1 MIEGP
6 FVVKRFAHVK
16 RRMLVVAVAALLPAA
31 LGLSSTRGAAAQ
43 GFAAPHERFFRL
55 EWEAVQRAERRVT
68 IAGYIYNHYLY
79 AVRRVQL
86 HVEVFDGSDQQK
98 GEAFGWVLGD
108 VPPGGRAYFEIP
120 IRSTVRPTESR
131 CTRSSSAHGKA
142 CSQRVT
148 LPVTK

>member
-6 FVVKRFAHVK
+6 FVVKRFAHVR

-55 EWEAVQRAERRVT
+55 EWEAVQGAEGRVT
-68 IAGYIYNHYLY
+68 IAGYIYNSYLY

-86 HVEVFDGSDQQK
+86 HVEVFDGSGQQK
-98 GEAFGWVLGD
+98 GAALGSAPGP
-108 VPPGGRAYFEIP
+108 VPSWRRA
-120 IRSTVRPTESR
+120 RS
-131 CTRSSSAHGKA
+131 K
-142 CSQRVT
+142 
-148 LPVTK
+148 